1 MPGQFGRTTV
11 RLTVGPNT
19 PATVA
24 YVNTI
29 DINST
34 TPDPNRGNNH
44 SEDRDRVTSTAS
56 VVLAE
61 FGAARQPGGVL
72 VRWRTVAE
80 LDNYGFR
87 LYRSRTPNRAG
98 AELITPQIIP
108 GQGRGRADGAS
119 YSFFDANAPDGPLY
133 YWLED
138 IDLNGTSEFHGPA
151 QPTLQG
157 VGTTIFAPMV
167 AVGR

>member
-1 MPGQFGRTTV
+1 
-11 RLTVGPNT
+11 
-19 PATVA
+19 
-24 YVNTI
+24 
-29 DINST
+29 
-34 TPDPNRGNNH
+34 
-44 SEDRDRVTSTAS
+44 
-56 VVLAE
+56 
-61 FGAARQPGGVL
+61 VL

-87 LYRSRTPNRAG
+87 VYRSRSASRAG
-98 AELITPQIIP
+98 AELISPQIIP
-108 GQGRGRADGAS
+108 GQGRGRAGGAN

-157 VGTTIFAPMV
+157 VGTAIFVPMV
-167 AVGR
+167 RR